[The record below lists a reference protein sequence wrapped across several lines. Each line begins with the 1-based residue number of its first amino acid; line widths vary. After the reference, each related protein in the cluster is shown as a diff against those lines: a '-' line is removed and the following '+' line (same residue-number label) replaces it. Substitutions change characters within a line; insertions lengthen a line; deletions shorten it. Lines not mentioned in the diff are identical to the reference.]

1 MNGVCTIPLTAK
13 ENKEA
18 GVICFDLRIPWKIP
32 NNYYA
37 TVPSKFDGSNVRH
50 TVTDSWS
57 LYRIHVNWYWH
68 IYALLAS
75 LAYFCNSFAC
85 SSKPWTCFCS
95 VAKFYVSMSAVI
107 NHVSVSQ
114 TKTKVQSIWFPSRKL
129 MWSFDTAISGPCI
142 MLLFVFENWLCY
154 ANFVV
159 ENSDD
164 APWSLC
170 NGNLLK
176 LLVSK
181 IHVCKELVYDWVKP
195 YHQSIVCRI

>member
-32 NNYYA
+32 KNYYA

-114 TKTKVQSIWFPSRKL
+114 TKTKVQSI
-129 MWSFDTAISGPCI
+129 
-142 MLLFVFENWLCY
+142 
-154 ANFVV
+154 
-159 ENSDD
+159 
-164 APWSLC
+164 
-170 NGNLLK
+170 
-176 LLVSK
+176 
-181 IHVCKELVYDWVKP
+181 
-195 YHQSIVCRI
+195 